1 MSRAEEAF
9 DLQEKI
15 SKLIDKLQDL
25 GFEFMYYN
33 SISSIRRMR
42 TKRRK

>member
-1 MSRAEEAF
+1 MSKAEEAF

>member
-15 SKLIDKLQDL
+15 SKLIDKLQEL

>member
-1 MSRAEEAF
+1 MSKAEEAF

-15 SKLIDKLQDL
+15 SKLIDKLQEL